1 MYFENLCF
9 RPSWRIREARVSEN
23 VFERCVFVDRFHW
36 IRVDGRPNRKKKTS
50 VFKRKRIHV
59 DGASIFCK
67 FADAVPPVLF
77 AVLFY
82 TISSCLLS
90 SYFHILLVCRWRHGG
105 HVGGQEQKHFSPL
118 GTKLYFHFNSS
129 RKSSIVLT
137 PNMAVTL
144 LQTKNHSVWWRFPL
158 CFVVFFFQI
167 SWHSLL
173 DNHVIVLWPGI

>member
-9 RPSWRIREARVSEN
+9 RPFWRIRKARVSEN

-137 PNMAVTL
+137 PNMAALSRCCKPRIIPFGGGFHCVL
-144 LQTKNHSVWWRFPL
+144 L
-158 CFVVFFFQI
+158 FFFFKFRGTAFLI
-167 SWHSLL
+167 
-173 DNHVIVLWPGI
+173 IM